1 MGHKVSVPDPE
12 RHNRAEQRAKRK
24 RVVSDSEDVGN
35 ASSVA
40 AASTTTKTMLVQPP
54 KQPRMMDVRQMML
67 SCWST
72 YSYRGIMTG

>member
-1 MGHKVSVPDPE
+1 MGHKISVPDPE

-40 AASTTTKTMLVQPP
+40 ALVQPP
-54 KQPRMMDVRQMML
+54 KQPRLRMMDVRQMML